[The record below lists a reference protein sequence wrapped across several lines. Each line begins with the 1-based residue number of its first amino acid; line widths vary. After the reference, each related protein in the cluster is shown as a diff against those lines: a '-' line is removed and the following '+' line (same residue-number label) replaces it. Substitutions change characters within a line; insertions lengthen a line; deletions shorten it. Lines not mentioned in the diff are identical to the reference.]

1 MNDFNIEIKITK
13 TKNQKMDNNK
23 FKEFTKVSNK
33 LLKLKSKK
41 ATIELNLE
49 KLLKDIEVLEEDL
62 KEILNIE

>member
-41 ATIELNLE
+41 ATIESNLE